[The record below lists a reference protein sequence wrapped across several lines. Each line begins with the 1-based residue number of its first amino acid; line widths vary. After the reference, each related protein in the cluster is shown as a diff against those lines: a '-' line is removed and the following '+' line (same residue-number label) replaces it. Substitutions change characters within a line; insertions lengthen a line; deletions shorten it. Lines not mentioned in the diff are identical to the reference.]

1 MCSIALVSKDC
12 TADTLVLNPPVT
24 PIRPQPLL
32 RCRAGKPH
40 QTVDIFWFWSVL
52 NCGAHSLLLS
62 LWGRLTLLPV
72 VHQDVS
78 QSTERQ
84 SASPAVTIS
93 DVTKHYQLGG
103 RVTALDGVSL
113 SLPEGS
119 YTAVMGPS
127 GSGKSTLLN
136 LIGGLDTPDSGQVSV
151 GGTQLDGT
159 DDATRADV
167 RGTEIGFV
175 FQTFDLLPRLTA
187 VQNVALPL
195 TFADWGRAD
204 RRDRAATL
212 LDDVGLGDR
221 LDHRPPELSGGQRQ
235 RVAIARALAADPSI
249 VLADEPTGNVDTET
263 GGEVLSLLGELH
275 EAGNT
280 VLLVTHARRVAER
293 AQQIVHVRDGSIE
306 GVERLEDDAPALSV
320 ADGPAG
326 GEKENVIANQKVDPA
341 ATNRGED

>member
-1 MCSIALVSKDC
+1 M
-12 TADTLVLNPPVT
+12 
-24 PIRPQPLL
+24 
-32 RCRAGKPH
+32 
-40 QTVDIFWFWSVL
+40 
-52 NCGAHSLLLS
+52 
-62 LWGRLTLLPV
+62 
-72 VHQDVS
+72 S
-78 QSTERQ
+78 QSTESHAERG
-84 SASPAVTIS
+84 SASPAVTVS

-136 LIGGLDTPDSGQVSV
+136 LIGGLDTPDSGTVSV
-151 GGTQLDGT
+151 GGTRLDGT

-195 TFADWGRAD
+195 TFADWGRAA
-204 RRDRAATL
+204 RRDRAAAL
-212 LDDVGLGDR
+212 LGDVGLGDR
-221 LDHRPPELSGGQRQ
+221 LDHQPPELSGGQRQ
-235 RVAIARALAADPSI
+235 RVAIARALAADPSV

-263 GGEVLSLLGELH
+263 GGEVLSLLDELH
-275 EAGNT
+275 ESGNT

-293 AQQIVHVRDGSIE
+293 AQQIVHVRDGAIE
-306 GVERLEDDAPALSV
+306 GVERLEGDAPTLSV
-320 ADGPAG
+320 ADDPTG
-326 GEKENVIANQKVDPA
+326 GEN
-341 ATNRGED
+341 

>member
-1 MCSIALVSKDC
+1 M
-12 TADTLVLNPPVT
+12 
-24 PIRPQPLL
+24 
-32 RCRAGKPH
+32 
-40 QTVDIFWFWSVL
+40 
-52 NCGAHSLLLS
+52 
-62 LWGRLTLLPV
+62 
-72 VHQDVS
+72 S
-78 QSTERQ
+78 QSTGSHAETQ
-84 SASPAVTIS
+84 PASPAVTVS
-93 DVTKHYQLGG
+93 NVTKQYQLGG
-103 RVTALDGVSL
+103 TVTALDGVSL

-136 LIGGLDTPDSGQVSV
+136 LIGGLDTPDTGQVSV
-151 GGTQLDGT
+151 GGTRLDDADG
-159 DDATRADV
+159 ATRADV
-167 RGTEIGFV
+167 RGTDIGFV

-187 VQNVALPL
+187 LQNVALPL

-212 LDDVGLGDR
+212 LDEVGLGDR

-263 GGEVLSLLGELH
+263 GGEVLSLLDDLH

-293 AQQIVHVRDGSIE
+293 AQQIVHVRDGVIE
-306 GVERLEDDAPALSV
+306 GVERLADDAPELSTTDDTTPV
-320 ADGPAG
+320 G
-326 GEKENVIANQKVDPA
+326 GD
-341 ATNRGED
+341 D